1 MLTLEQIRDV
11 TFRKAKF
18 GGYMPEDVND
28 FIDEVLA
35 SYESLLQNN
44 AELVRKLEI
53 LAKTVE
59 EYREDEESIRTAVMS
74 AQKLGDASI
83 REAKHKAEV
92 ILKDASL
99 KAEKIVGGAQ
109 NEVKA
114 QQTALEDLKKEV
126 SAFRSRLLSIYKE
139 HLTLI
144 DALPSSEPRAQETP
158 APEEAPEASTE
169 QPAAPATPAAEAVEP
184 AEPEQT
190 AMPVSFPPEEPAE
203 ELAEDPRL
211 ALSEEERGELAD
223 SMLEE
228 EDALVEAV
236 LQADDSPA
244 EELPQPSAGRF
255 HMDRSSLEGFDA
267 DPIPDKPRFG
277 SIKFGENYDISS
289 DNEGESP
296 VGLFRRK
303 SGR

>member
-53 LAKTVE
+53 LAKKVE

-109 NEVKA
+109 NV
-114 QQTALEDLKKEV
+114 V
-126 SAFRSRLLSIYKE
+126 SL
-139 HLTLI
+139 
-144 DALPSSEPRAQETP
+144 
-158 APEEAPEASTE
+158 
-169 QPAAPATPAAEAVEP
+169 
-184 AEPEQT
+184 
-190 AMPVSFPPEEPAE
+190 
-203 ELAEDPRL
+203 
-211 ALSEEERGELAD
+211 
-223 SMLEE
+223 
-228 EDALVEAV
+228 
-236 LQADDSPA
+236 
-244 EELPQPSAGRF
+244 
-255 HMDRSSLEGFDA
+255 
-267 DPIPDKPRFG
+267 
-277 SIKFGENYDISS
+277 
-289 DNEGESP
+289 
-296 VGLFRRK
+296 
-303 SGR
+303 